1 LTVLGRLDGALQ
13 SGAETVFPEELE
25 GRLVAAAQGRGLP
38 LEAVLLLGQPE
49 AEWGE
54 RLLAL
59 VRPQPGADGAA
70 LITALE
76 QLTAPWRPADRP
88 RRWHLCGE
96 LAPNAAGKW
105 ERSRW
110 RRWLAEA

>member
-25 GRLVAAAQGRGLP
+25 GRMVAAAEGRGLP

-59 VRPQPGADGAA
+59 VRPRPGADGAA
-70 LITALE
+70 LIIALE

>member
-1 LTVLGRLDGALQ
+1 LTGLGRLDGALQ
-13 SGAETVFPEELE
+13 SGGETVFPEELE

-38 LEAVLLLGQPE
+38 LEAVVLLGEAE

-59 VRPQPGADGAA
+59 VRPQSGADGAVLIAA
-70 LITALE
+70 LEEITA
-76 QLTAPWRPADRP
+76 TWRPADRP
-88 RRWHLCGE
+88 RRWRLCGE

-110 RRWLAEA
+110 RRWFLET